1 MSGEKEKLVLE
12 KVWEERSQGHTT
24 RQDLY
29 EKLEDLLGL
38 PVISFVTSFKY
49 PVQIEDS
56 DTDILEGIFQKSNLS
71 EGFVLLLS
79 SPGGSG
85 LAAERIINI
94 CRAYSGS
101 KGYQVIVPGKA
112 KSAATMICLGAE
124 KVIMG
129 KTSELG
135 SIDPQIVYSADDSN
149 EAKWFSLHNIINS
162 YEDLFQ
168 KAVNEEGNLEPY
180 LQQLSNYDSREI
192 EEFKSQVDLSE
203 DIAIKALK
211 TGMMEG
217 REEEEIVR
225 KIKYLLTPEEVKIH
239 GRPIYSKEA
248 EECGLNI
255 ETKEPNSE
263 FWSTVYELY
272 VRLNFSVS
280 QDKVGKCIES
290 RDYSFKAKV

>member
-24 RQDLY
+24 RKYLY
-29 EKLEDLLGL
+29 EELEDLIGL
-38 PVISFVTSFKY
+38 PVISFFTSFKY

-56 DTDILEGIFQKSNLS
+56 DTDILEGIFQESDLS
-71 EGFVLLLS
+71 DGFVLLLS

-94 CRAYSGS
+94 CRSYSGS
-101 KGYQVIVPGKA
+101 GKYQVIVPGKA
-112 KSAATMICLGAE
+112 KSAATMICLGAQ
-124 KVIMG
+124 KIIMG

-135 SIDPQIVYSADDSN
+135 SIDPQIVYSAEDSD

-162 YEDLFQ
+162 YEDLFE
-168 KAVNEEGNLEPY
+168 KAVSEDGNLEPY

-192 EEFKSQVDLSE
+192 EEFRSQVELSE

-211 TGMMEG
+211 TGMMKG
-217 REEEEIVR
+217 LEEEEIVES
-225 KIKYLLTPEEVKIH
+225 IKYLLTPEEVKIH
-239 GRPIYSKEA
+239 GRPIYAKEA
-248 EECGLNI
+248 EDCGLNI
-255 ETKEPNSE
+255 DIKEPTSQ

-280 QDKVGKCIES
+280 QDEIGKCIES
-290 RDYSFKAKV
+290 RNFSFKAKV